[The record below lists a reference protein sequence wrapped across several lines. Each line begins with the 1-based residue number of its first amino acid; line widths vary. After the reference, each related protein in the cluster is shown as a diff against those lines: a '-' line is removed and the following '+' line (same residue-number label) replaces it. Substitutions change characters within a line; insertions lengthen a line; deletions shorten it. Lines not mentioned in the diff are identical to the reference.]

1 MARNARAPDPC
12 TERRDRQTADSAP
25 AQRTTATSMTADA
38 RRRFSALRRNH
49 WRRGAL
55 SHKGA
60 CVSHIRGPRLNYR
73 LRYWL
78 STGRLSVRP
87 FIASDEVWAM
97 VRGNDT
103 PQGCPRDALASWLL
117 AAAGHDCGQ
126 YSDPNIRLL
135 SRQSETTAPG
145 QRLRDTRPS
154 CNSERHTSYPASVG
168 ERGQSVSIPHLLVGT
183 AQDPA
188 QYHLNRNC
196 VLSSWRAAQSMS
208 KDPPHFVTVSASQHE
223 LTAR

>member
-87 FIASDEVWAM
+87 FIASDEVSL
-97 VRGNDT
+97 GQQISPPDT
-103 PQGCPRDALASWLL
+103 DTVSHQISHQSVITRIVEHRRVIEASIVDDQTSSARALL
-117 AAAGHDCGQ
+117 AAINTA
-126 YSDPNIRLL
+126 SKLL
-135 SRQSETTAPG
+135 AAVMITLQPATDSLGLTHTACRQ
-145 QRLRDTRPS
+145 R
-154 CNSERHTSYPASVG
+154 
-168 ERGQSVSIPHLLVGT
+168 
-183 AQDPA
+183 
-188 QYHLNRNC
+188 
-196 VLSSWRAAQSMS
+196 
-208 KDPPHFVTVSASQHE
+208 
-223 LTAR
+223 

>member
-103 PQGCPRDALASWLL
+103 PRVAHVTHSLPGCSQLQAMTAVNILIQTFACCLDKAKLL
-117 AAAGHDCGQ
+117 H
-126 YSDPNIRLL
+126 
-135 SRQSETTAPG
+135 PG
-145 QRLRDTRPS
+145 SGCAT
-154 CNSERHTSYPASVG
+154 HG
-168 ERGQSVSIPHLLVGT
+168 
-183 AQDPA
+183 
-188 QYHLNRNC
+188 
-196 VLSSWRAAQSMS
+196 RAATPKGTRHIQR
-208 KDPPHFVTVSASQHE
+208 VSESVVN
-223 LTAR
+223 RFRFRICW